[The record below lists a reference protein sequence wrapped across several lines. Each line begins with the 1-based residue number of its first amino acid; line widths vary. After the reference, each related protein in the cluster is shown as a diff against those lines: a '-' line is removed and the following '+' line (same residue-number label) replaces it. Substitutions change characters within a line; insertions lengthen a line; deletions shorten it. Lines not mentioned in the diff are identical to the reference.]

1 MKHLI
6 FRARRLTALLAVAL
20 LALLAAPA
28 ALADSGDLDRINS
41 YVVTVDPRE
50 DGSADITYDIDWEV
64 IGGSADEPLSWV
76 KIGLANDQ
84 VDSFENLTPDTVSG
98 VRSQTEDGNTFARIT
113 FVRRYYAP
121 DYAAQTGQQSQ
132 VQFSFR
138 VHQSHLYTLSDDG
151 TATYL
156 FTPGW
161 FDDLEVQELTIRW
174 KASDGMAADTETLE
188 DGYYV
193 WTFGP
198 MDHGEKATV
207 RVQVPA
213 EVTAVYDP
221 STEML
226 PSEGSGGDDLAVA
239 LMMLL
244 FFGFVGFAIY
254 WDIAVRPRWRGGFGR
269 NDRRWYTNGIRTI
282 RLAPGAVPPQG
293 YRPTTPPPSFRAGG
307 GSFRGGGAGRGSGGG
322 CACAC
327 VSSCACACACAGGG
341 RAGCSVKN
349 FYRITVKSA
358 SRSEE
363 ESHEH

>member
-1 MKHLI
+1 MKQLHSL
-6 FRARRLTALLAVAL
+6 ARRLTALLAVAL

-41 YVVTVDPRE
+41 YTVTVDPRA

-76 KIGLANDQ
+76 KIGLANDR

-98 VRSQTEDGNTFARIT
+98 VRAQTEDGNTFARIT

-121 DYAAQTGQQSQ
+121 DYAAQAGQQSR
-132 VQFSFR
+132 VRFSFR
-138 VHQSHLYTLSDDG
+138 VHQSHLYTQDDDG

-161 FDDLEVQELTIRW
+161 FDDLCVEELTIRW
-174 KASDGMAADTETLE
+174 KATDGMTADTETLQ

-193 WTFGP
+193 WNFGP

-213 EVTAVYDP
+213 EVTAAYDP

-226 PSEGSGGDDLAVA
+226 PSESADEDLLVG
-239 LMMLL
+239 LMVLL
-244 FFGFVGFAIY
+244 FFIFIGFAIY
-254 WDIAVRPRWRGGFGR
+254 CDIAVRPRWRGGFGR
-269 NDRRWYTNGIRTI
+269 SDRRWYTNGTRTI
-282 RLAPGAVPPQG
+282 HLAPGAVPPQG
-293 YRPTTPPPSFRAGG
+293 YRPTTPPASFHADG
-307 GSFRGGGAGRGSGGG
+307 GSFRGGGAGRGSGG

-358 SRSEE
+358 ASGEE

>member
-1 MKHLI
+1 MKTLF
-6 FRARRLTALLAVAL
+6 FRARHLAVLLPVLFLLTLLAV
-20 LALLAAPA
+20 PA
-28 ALADSGDLDRINS
+28 RADSGDLDRINA
-41 YVVTVDPRE
+41 YTVTVDPRA

-76 KIGLANDQ
+76 KIGLANSH
-84 VDSFENLTPDTVSG
+84 VDEFENLTPETVSG

-113 FVRRYYAP
+113 FVYRYYEP
-121 DYAAQTGQQSQ
+121 VYAAQSGQQSQ
-132 VQFSFR
+132 VHFSFR

-151 TATYL
+151 TASYN

-161 FDDLEVQELTIRW
+161 FDDLCVEQLTIRW
-174 KASDGMAADTETLE
+174 KAADGMTADTDTVE

-193 WTFGP
+193 WDFGAL
-198 MDHGEKATV
+198 DHGEKATV
-207 RVQVPA
+207 RVHVPA

-221 STEML
+221 ATEML
-226 PSEGSGGDDLAVA
+226 PSEGADKDFLVV

-244 FFGFVGFAIY
+244 FFVFIGFAIY
-254 WDIAVRPRWRGGFGR
+254 CDIAVRPRWRGGFGR
-269 NDRRWYTNGIRTI
+269 NDRRWYTNGVHVIH
-282 RLAPGAVPPQG
+282 LAPGAVPPHG
-293 YRPTTPPPSFRAGG
+293 YTPTTPPAGFHAEG
-307 GSFRGGGAGRGSGGG
+307 GSFRGGGAGRTGGG

-349 FYRITVKSA
+349 FYRITVKSGK
-358 SRSEE
+358 E

>member
-1 MKHLI
+1 MKQLHSL
-6 FRARRLTALLAVAL
+6 ARRLTALLAVAL

-41 YVVTVDPRE
+41 YTVTVDPRA

-76 KIGLANDQ
+76 KIGLANDR

-98 VRSQTEDGNTFARIT
+98 VRGQTEDGNTFARIT

-121 DYAAQTGQQSQ
+121 DYAAQAGQQSR
-132 VQFSFR
+132 VRFSFR
-138 VHQSHLYTLSDDG
+138 VHQSHLYTQDDDG

-161 FDDLEVQELTIRW
+161 FDDLCVEELTIRW
-174 KASDGMAADTETLE
+174 KATDGMTADTETLQ

-193 WTFGP
+193 WNFGP

-226 PSEGSGGDDLAVA
+226 PSESADEDLLVG

-244 FFGFVGFAIY
+244 FFIFIGFAIY
-254 WDIAVRPRWRGGFGR
+254 CDIAVRPRWRGGFGR
-269 NDRRWYTNGIRTI
+269 SDRRWYTNGTRTI
-282 RLAPGAVPPQG
+282 HLAPGAVPPQG
-293 YRPTTPPPSFRAGG
+293 YRPTTPPASFHADG

-358 SRSEE
+358 ASGEE